1 MLNGN
6 VDFKYFSGDIVG
18 NRSFRDIIGGDRA
31 TMNNH
36 NPVGETNRKVKVV
49 QDCDHRGADFLVSA
63 ALMVADRIMIRLDNR
78 KMLPKNRTQHSASYC
93 VIERYDRDDLSIVDR
108 PKLSVAFFDPRPVS
122 RIPGVLQ
129 SQAKPVKL

>member
-1 MLNGN
+1 ML
-6 VDFKYFSGDIVG
+6 F
-18 NRSFRDIIGGDRA
+18 
-31 TMNNH
+31 
-36 NPVGETNRKVKVV
+36 
-49 QDCDHRGADFLVSA
+49 SA
-63 ALMVADRIMIRLDNR
+63 ALMVADRIMIRLVNR
-78 KMLPKNRTQHSASYC
+78 TMLPKNRTQHSASYC